1 MESVR
6 QAHAPQDVLELWI
19 GANLIEAQVRK
30 NDVQSLAFR
39 CQKRDCGRQARAWR
53 NRMKCWVVLMLVE
66 LFAVCLAQSN
76 RGDGTAVRVALVKMP
91 YVGERNVPDTS
102 RGPDYLEEGGIRK
115 LLEQQGAQVKS
126 AVDTVALTPDEEKS
140 YGSWN
145 HLALAAGDMS
155 KIVADERRAGY
166 IPIGLLGMLSG
177 LQHSGP
183 TAKPLRVGMVFIDA
197 HGDFNTPETTL
208 SGMLGGMPVAIA
220 AGQCLSRMRLKAG
233 LEPAVPTR
241 HIVEVCVRDTDPL
254 EQELLDRSEIQ
265 QLTLED
271 VRTRSANLHREM
283 RRLSEL
289 TDLIYVHIDMDGLDP
304 SEVPGVSLPVPNGP
318 SSAELAAAL
327 TEIFKYPKVAAF
339 GVAAMPFDQQDKT
352 GISRRAAYNLILGV
366 VKGLSERKSTSAN
379 N

>member
-1 MESVR
+1 M
-6 QAHAPQDVLELWI
+6 
-19 GANLIEAQVRK
+19 
-30 NDVQSLAFR
+30 
-39 CQKRDCGRQARAWR
+39 KRWMG
-53 NRMKCWVVLMLVE
+53 LLFVE
-66 LFAVCLAQSN
+66 LLAVCLAQGQSA
-76 RGDGTAVRVALVKMP
+76 GGTAVRVALVKMP

-115 LLEQQGAQVKS
+115 LLEQQGVQVK
-126 AVDTVALTPDEEKS
+126 ATDTVALTAEEAKT

-145 HLALAAGDMS
+145 HLAIAAGDMS
-155 KIVADERRAGY
+155 KLVAEERRAGY
-166 IPIGLLGMLSG
+166 LPIGFLANCNGLLGMLSG
-177 LQHSGP
+177 LQHSGMG
-183 TAKPLRVGMVFIDA
+183 AKPLRVGMVFIDA

-220 AGQCLSRMRLKAG
+220 AGQCLTRMRMKAG

-241 HIVEVCVRDTDPL
+241 HIVEMCVRDTDPL

-283 RRLSEL
+283 KRLSEL
-289 TDLIYVHIDMDGLDP
+289 TDLIYVHVDMDGLDP
-304 SEVPGVSLPVPNGP
+304 SEVPGVALPVPNGP

-327 TEIFKYPKVAAF
+327 TEMFKYEKMAAF
-339 GVAAMPFDQQDKT
+339 GVAAMPSDEQDKT

-366 VKGLSERKSTSAN
+366 VKGVSERSGR
-379 N
+379 